1 VLDTSVRT
9 AVLPRFSPEGDAGIE
24 YAAAATTG
32 MRRRVGAA
40 ALLAF
45 LVSVNVLGFFEIAQ
59 HVFPGR

>member
-1 VLDTSVRT
+1 
-9 AVLPRFSPEGDAGIE
+9 
-24 YAAAATTG
+24 

-45 LVSVNVLGFFEIAQ
+45 LVSVNVLGVLEIAQ